1 MKIGLFGGTFNPPH
15 IGHLIVIES
24 LRDTLK
30 FDKIFFIPS
39 AQPPNKPNI
48 SHAPPRM
55 RYEMTQLAVK
65 GNINF
70 EVSDIEIQR
79 QGPSYTIDTL
89 EKLITCFPKANFSL
103 IIGADN
109 LLEFE
114 MWRSPEEI
122 ATKANLVVMSR
133 PDFSIHNVKSK
144 YTRYAQFQ
152 NVPSIGISSTDI
164 RRRVKMGRSI
174 RYLVPLTVEQYIF
187 NKGLYK
193 E

>member
-1 MKIGLFGGTFNPPH
+1 MKFGLFGGTFNPPH

-24 LRDTLK
+24 VRDALK
-30 FDKIFFIPS
+30 FDKIIFIPS
-39 AQPPNKPNI
+39 AQPPNKPGMLL
-48 SHAPPRM
+48 APPRM
-55 RYEMTQLAVK
+55 RYEMTRLAVQ
-65 GNINF
+65 GNLNF
-70 EVSDIEIQR
+70 EVSNIEIQR

-89 EKLITCFPKANFSL
+89 EELIALYPRADFSL

-114 MWRSPEEI
+114 TWKSPEEI
-122 ATKANLVVMSR
+122 TTQADLVVMSR
-133 PDFSIHNVKSK
+133 PDFPINNIKSN
-144 YTRYAQFQ
+144 YSRHAQFI

-174 RYLVPLTVEQYIF
+174 RYLVPITVDQYIH
-187 NKGLYK
+187 NKNLYK

>member
-1 MKIGLFGGTFNPPH
+1 MKYGLFGGTFNPPH

-24 LRDTLK
+24 VRNALK

-39 AQPPNKPNI
+39 AQPPNKPGM
-48 SHAPPRM
+48 SLAPPSM
-55 RYEMTQLAVK
+55 RYEMTKLAIQ
-65 GNINF
+65 GNVGF
-70 EVSDIEIQR
+70 DVSDIEIKR
-79 QGPSYTIDTL
+79 QGLSYTIDTL
-89 EKLITCFPKANFSL
+89 EEFVARYPKADFSL

-114 MWRSPEEI
+114 TWKAPDEI
-122 ATKANLVVMSR
+122 ITKADLVVMSR
-133 PDFSIHNVKSK
+133 PDFPIHNIKRNYS
-144 YTRYAQFQ
+144 RHAQFL

-174 RYLVPLTVEQYIF
+174 RYLVPLTVEQFIHH
-187 NKGLYK
+187 KGLYK